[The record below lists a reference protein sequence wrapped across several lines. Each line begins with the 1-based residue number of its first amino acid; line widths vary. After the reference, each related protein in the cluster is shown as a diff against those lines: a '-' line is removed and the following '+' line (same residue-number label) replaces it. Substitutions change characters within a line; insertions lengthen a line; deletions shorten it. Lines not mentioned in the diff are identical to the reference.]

1 MRFIIFSLLAICIG
15 CSPVYI
21 PNSRSVPLFEGAG
34 EVSIDG
40 YINGSGF
47 DLNTGVAVS
56 DHVAIIANGAYAK
69 KDDPDSE
76 DYQSHK
82 YGEIGI
88 GYFSD
93 TGTNLR
99 TEVFGGYGLG
109 EATSVDQYIFFTSNE
124 ERTTG
129 YYNRIFFQ
137 GNMGWSPGNFQL
149 GGAFRFSH
157 VTFTEFETTSLS
169 YTKSKSA
176 TFAEPAFFLKG
187 GDDIKFNLQA
197 GFNWPMHDNI
207 AFDYRFLHVTFGI
220 GAKIGGK
227 KKKEVTD

>member
-1 MRFIIFSLLAICIG
+1 M
-15 CSPVYI
+15 
-21 PNSRSVPLFEGAG
+21 FENAG

-40 YINGSGF
+40 AINGSGF

-56 DHVAIIANGAYAK
+56 DHVAIVVNGSYAK
-69 KDDPDSE
+69 KDDSDSE

-82 YGEIGI
+82 FGEIGI

-109 EATSVDQYIFFTSNE
+109 EATSVDNYVFFTTNS

-129 YYNRIFFQ
+129 YYNRMFLQ
-137 GNMGWSPGNFQL
+137 GNMGWSPGNFQM

-157 VTFTEFETTSLS
+157 VTFTEFETTSS
-169 YTKSKSA
+169 SFTNSRSA

-197 GFNWPMHDNI
+197 GFNWPMQDNI

-220 GAKIGGK
+220 GAKIGGR
-227 KKKEVTD
+227 KKEKTD

>member
-1 MRFIIFSLLAICIG
+1 MLFGIA

-21 PNSRSVPLFEGAG
+21 PNSRSIPLFEGAG

-56 DHVAIIANGAYAK
+56 DHVAIIANGAYSK
-69 KDDPDSE
+69 RDNSDSE

-82 YGEIGI
+82 FGELGV

-99 TEVFGGYGLG
+99 TEVFTGYGLG
-109 EATSVDQYIFFTSNE
+109 EATSVDDYIFSNSNS

-129 YYNRIFFQ
+129 YYNRFFLQ
-137 GNMGWSPGNFQL
+137 GNMGWALNNFQL
-149 GGAFRFSH
+149 GGAFRFSY
-157 VTFTEFETTSLS
+157 VNFTEFETTATTYSNAR
-169 YTKSKSA
+169 SA
-176 TFAEPAFFLKG
+176 TFVEPTFFLKG
-187 GDDIKFNLQA
+187 GDNIKFNLQA
-197 GFNWPMHDNI
+197 GLNLPMQESV
-207 AFDYRFLHVTFGI
+207 AFDYRFLHFSLGI

-227 KKKEVTD
+227 KKKEAID